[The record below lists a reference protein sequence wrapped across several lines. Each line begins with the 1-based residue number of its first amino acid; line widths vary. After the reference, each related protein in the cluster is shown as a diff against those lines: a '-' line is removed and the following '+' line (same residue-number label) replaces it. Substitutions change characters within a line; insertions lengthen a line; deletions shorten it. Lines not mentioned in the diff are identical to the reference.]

1 MNSLE
6 DPARAEAIERL
17 SQFRCGFY
25 QSLTRRADALF
36 ELAEAVLC
44 ADGPVKT
51 LVDLS
56 LCPSIGVGTEPCMT
70 D

>member
-6 DPARAEAIERL
+6 DQAHAEAIEWL
-17 SQFRCGFY
+17 SQFRRGFY
-25 QSLTRRADALF
+25 QRLTRRADALF
-36 ELAEAVLC
+36 ALAEAVLC

-56 LCPSIGVGTEPCMT
+56 LACGAREPGFVL
-70 D
+70 